1 MNMNTEIDFNGEKK
15 WTIVISHIDSEKME
29 AWVQNVGM
37 TESML
42 RREFKI
48 SNSNGFEKEMSCNEM
63 KTMLNYVTTNC
74 IIEAVLEIENHY
86 NTDQKTINEVKR
98 NIEKRL
104 KGKGYT
110 IIEHCFSSG
119 EINVEPINT
128 YETRAYLKLLNDRCE
143 ERKHMLAEFNDEIK
157 VRKNEIENTKN
168 EIATLKNDKAIL
180 QEEFDILCNRYNEG
194 KKYLKDVDKE
204 VEKYKSN
211 IGLLDDETAAAYV
224 KINKQKK
231 EITIN
236 DEKIKE
242 QLKKLSS
249 IEDELAQVAEEVK
262 YKRNELN
269 EKHKQL
275 DSINTKTEL
284 ATIKYNE
291 LLGSL
296 EKYLKLRRQL

>member
-1 MNMNTEIDFNGEKK
+1 MSMSTEIDFNGEKK
-15 WTIVISHIDSEKME
+15 WTIVISHTDQEKME

-98 NIEKRL
+98 NIEKKL

-110 IIEHCFSSG
+110 IVEHCFSDG
-119 EINVEPINT
+119 DINVEPSNT

-143 ERKHMLAEFNDEIK
+143 ERKRMLAGFDDEIK
-157 VRKNEIENTKN
+157 VQKIEVENTKN
-168 EIATLKNDKAIL
+168 EIATLKNDKVIL

-194 KKYLKDVDKE
+194 KKFLKDVDKE
-204 VEKYKSN
+204 VEKYKN
-211 IGLLDDETAAAYV
+211 NFNLLDDETTAAYA
-224 KINKQKK
+224 KLNKQKE
-231 EITIN
+231 EIVIN

-242 QLKKLSS
+242 QLKKLTS
-249 IEDELAQVAEEVK
+249 IENKVERQKNNIVEKQKELDD
-262 YKRNELN
+262 L
-269 EKHKQL
+269 
-275 DSINTKTEL
+275 NTKIEL
-284 ATIKYNE
+284 ETTIHNE
-291 LLGSL
+291 LLGSF
-296 EKYLKLRRQL
+296 EKFIKLRRQL